1 MFRDLWRSN
10 GIDKW
15 RWVINLV
22 YYYSDFYFNPYNIYG
37 KCYQLP
43 FYNEKGEL
51 TKSKRFKL
59 HPMKEGVVG

>member
-1 MFRDLWRSN
+1 MEMSNNFRLFF
-10 GIDKW
+10 
-15 RWVINLV
+15 
-22 YYYSDFYFNPYNIYG
+22 SDYYFNPYNIYG

-51 TKSKRFKL
+51 VKDKRFKL